1 MAVKFLHTADWQ
13 IGMNARHT
21 GAASPKVREARFRA
35 AERLAEIARE
45 QQVAFAIL
53 AGDTFEHH
61 AVALVEVERTAE
73 ILGRFPCPVY
83 VLPGNH
89 DPLEA
94 GSVWERPVWRA
105 FNNIHILR
113 ESSPLDIGEAVL
125 FPCPLRSR
133 WSADDPTAWIPAGTD
148 ADRIRIGIAHGTV
161 EGVPAADRAHP
172 IPAEAAW
179 ARRLDYLALGDWH
192 SLQVFGDEQ
201 RGFRMAYSGTPE
213 PTGFGERASGRALIV
228 EIDAPGAP
236 PRLQEVE
243 TAQLVWRRIEREIRQ
258 PGELRAVR
266 EETERL
272 AGPNVLLELK
282 LQGTLAPEDEAALDA
297 LVGLA
302 GQFLLLRIEHSE
314 LLPCLR
320 IEDLP
325 EGLLKEAA
333 QRLEQK
339 THEAGDAASVA
350 RLALRTLLRLARGA
364 GA

>member
-1 MAVKFLHTADWQ
+1 MAVRFLHTADWQ

-21 GAASPKVREARFRA
+21 GAASPRVREARFRT
-35 AERLAEIARE
+35 AERLAEIARQ
-45 QQVAFAIL
+45 QQVDFAVL

-61 AVALVEVERTAE
+61 AVALAEVERTAD
-73 ILGRFPCPVY
+73 ILGRFPCPVL

-94 GSVWERPVWRA
+94 GSVWERPVWKA
-105 FNNIHILR
+105 FNNIRILG
-113 ESSPLDIGEAVL
+113 EACPLEMGEAVL

-133 WSADDPTAWIPAGTD
+133 WSADDPTAWIPAGSG
-148 ADRIRIGIAHGTV
+148 AGRIRIGIAHGTV

-172 IPAEAAW
+172 VPADAAW

-192 SLQVFGDEQ
+192 SLQVFGDAQ

-213 PTGFGERASGRALIV
+213 PTSFGEKASGRALIV

-236 PRLQEVE
+236 PRLHEVE

-272 AGPNVLLELK
+272 AGPNVLLEVKLK
-282 LQGTLAPEDEAALDA
+282 GALAPEDEAVLDS
-297 LVGLA
+297 LGGLA
-302 GQFLLLRIEHSE
+302 GQFLLFRIEHSE

-320 IEDLP
+320 LEDLP
-325 EGLLKEAA
+325 EGPLKEAA

-339 THEAGDAASVA
+339 TKEAETASAA